1 MKTFALPI
9 LAVLLSV
16 LTTATVSAQCS
27 SCQNP
32 ARPGVA
38 YVKAFK
44 PVDARI
50 QTAITDVN
58 GNSVTVS
65 EAKTSKT
72 YQVDAGT
79 KVSVNGNSTG
89 VERLQAGM
97 RVTVTASLLKPSVA
111 RTIVAQSGK

>member
-1 MKTFALPI
+1 
-9 LAVLLSV
+9 
-16 LTTATVSAQCS
+16 
-27 SCQNP
+27 
-32 ARPGVA
+32 
-38 YVKAFK
+38 
-44 PVDARI
+44 
-50 QTAITDVN
+50 
-58 GNSVTVS
+58 VS

-111 RTIVAQSGK
+111 RTIVAQSAK